1 MGIHSG
7 GMVLTDQPVSR
18 ICPVGWAV
26 MPGRTVLQWDKED
39 CADAGLVKFDLLS
52 LGMLTALRVAFDEL
66 QAGNAP
72 TGEAANNLLR
82 GWAPRVVHGRG
93 DKPLGL
99 HTLPEE
105 DPRVYDLLCAA
116 DTVGVFQVES
126 RAQMNTLPRLKPR
139 CFYDIVVEVAS
150 PAACAVLTG
159 GGGYCP
165 DWGVG

>member
-1 MGIHSG
+1 M
-7 GMVLTDQPVSR
+7 LTDQPVSR
-18 ICPVGWAV
+18 ICPVGWAA

-52 LGMLTALRVAFDEL
+52 LGMLTALRIAFDEL
-66 QAGNAP
+66 RASDAREDYVNP
-72 TGEAANNLLR
+72 HLR
-82 GWAPRVVHGRG
+82 GWAQRQVRGRR
-93 DKPLGL
+93 DQPVGL

-139 CFYDIVVEVAS
+139 CF
-150 PAACAVLTG
+150 
-159 GGGYCP
+159 
-165 DWGVG
+165 